1 MKNCF
6 RKAGWKKND
15 EKNGNFSLDD
25 EKDEIPLAIL
35 RSRLQLPESMTFED
49 YVNIDSNVQTDEE
62 MTETEIVAELQRG
75 LMPDLEAGE
84 EEEKVEEVSA
94 IEPNVCSLVDAKHHL
109 QEVRRYL
116 EFCSFTSDVE
126 FSIMSQLE
134 TSLMINVSQRQP
146 SIRDFFH

>member
-1 MKNCF
+1 MNSPKATRVRLSIAKKVELLDLFRKGRPRTETVKNCF

-62 MTETEIVAELQRG
+62 EEQVLIASAKGRNGTESPYT
-75 LMPDLEAGE
+75 
-84 EEEKVEEVSA
+84 
-94 IEPNVCSLVDAKHHL
+94 
-109 QEVRRYL
+109 
-116 EFCSFTSDVE
+116 T
-126 FSIMSQLE
+126 
-134 TSLMINVSQRQP
+134 
-146 SIRDFFH
+146 